1 MTQETEKKEKTTKV
15 CTKCGRELP
24 TTMFSIKRASKDGLQ
39 HVCKQCQSEYWK
51 NRSKKSSTTI
61 TVTPSPI
68 APKSTLDKNNRP
80 LIGFH
85 AREIIAELRFR
96 GYHGKL
102 TYTKSIDV

>member
-1 MTQETEKKEKTTKV
+1 MTQDNNEKKTKV
-15 CTKCGRELP
+15 CSKCGRELP
-24 TTMFSIKRASKDGLQ
+24 KTMFSIKRAAKDGLQ
-39 HVCKQCQSEYWK
+39 TVCKECQSEYWK
-51 NRSKKSSTTI
+51 NRSKKDNADTKVTT
-61 TVTPSPI
+61 SPV

-102 TYTKSIDV
+102 HLTKSIDV